1 MKRITFVILSILL
14 CASVYGATYNTA
26 LTKGIPINGFIK
38 SYCITTI
45 TPIEEN
51 ASSTIGLPF
60 DIMGS
65 DINYQADQRLGREI
79 ARWSVA
85 TNLSN
90 VRLIFNATP
99 LQSDSD
105 ASVAVNYY
113 MTFRLCYESEDANQQ
128 SITVVDYI
136 TVQSNSTDL
145 VKAITNTTTALGETL
160 PLISLDQDVRIMLY
174 NYSTAEKESWPG
186 GYYDGTVTITLEGN

>member
-1 MKRITFVILSILL
+1 MITKRFLSILL
-14 CASVYGATYNTA
+14 CASVYGATYNTV

-51 ASSTIGLPF
+51 
-60 DIMGS
+60 
-65 DINYQADQRLGREI
+65 

-113 MTFRLCYESEDANQQ
+113 MTFRLCYESEDANHQ

-160 PLISLDQDVRIMLY
+160 PLISLNQNVRIMLY
-174 NYSTAEKESWPG
+174 DYSTAEKESWPG